1 MARRPF
7 SKPVRAH
14 EERNGPPGDDQ
25 GLSTAKPRS
34 SHVTW
39 AISLLMCTNGLRKR
53 SSGHVG
59 PPFLAGRLFS
69 RSVGATIG

>member
-14 EERNGPPGDDQ
+14 EETNGPPGDDQ
-25 GLSTAKPRS
+25 GLSTAKPRN

-39 AISLLMCTNGLRKR
+39 AQG
-53 SSGHVG
+53 
-59 PPFLAGRLFS
+59 
-69 RSVGATIG
+69 